1 MSSFGC
7 GRASSRALGSTVR
20 TRRARR
26 IGAGVLLGASL
37 VACFDSK
44 RIIFTSDTD
53 LSDAGGAGGAPPA
66 PQSRATGVAPAP
78 VAPENERAAAPG
90 ILEATALGADDGVSL
105 DAGLVTGAVDASA
118 PDAAP

>member
-1 MSSFGC
+1 MRT
-7 GRASSRALGSTVR
+7 GRARC
-20 TRRARR
+20 

-37 VACFDSK
+37 LACFDSK
-44 RIIFTSDTD
+44 RIIFTNEAD

-66 PQSRATGVAPAP
+66 PQPRATGVAPAL
-78 VAPENERAAAPG
+78 VVPENERAAAPG
-90 ILEATALGADDGVSL
+90 ILEATALGADDGVPL